1 MEAKRNDKN
10 AQITRSALTER
21 FVEVYFDLYKARS
34 VANMTDF
41 CERIGLN
48 PSNFAQM
55 RKGRL
60 DCSLMN
66 ICSMIEVYNV
76 SPNWLFKNSGDMYQ
90 CRQ

>member
-1 MEAKRNDKN
+1 MEAKRSDKK
-10 AQITRSALTER
+10 AQIKRAELTQR
-21 FVEVYFDLYKARS
+21 FVDVYFDLYKARV
-34 VANMTDF
+34 VANMKDF
-41 CERIGLN
+41 CEKIDLN

-76 SPNWLFKNSGDMYQ
+76 SPNWLFKNSGEMYQ
-90 CRQ
+90 CQQ